1 MNKKFG
7 IYFLKASLIYFGISI
22 TMGAI
27 MTLIPVYDFVM
38 LSILFA
44 RAHAHLSLIGWVSMS
59 IIGFIYITLGYINK
73 PVYSERWGYAGF
85 CLLNVGLL
93 AEFATLT
100 AGGYVQASA
109 YVMGHQDAY
118 TDSDPFTTFTV
129 IFAFVMAAGAYMT
142 IYNIYRTLNTK

>member
-1 MNKKFG
+1 MDKKFG
-7 IYFLKASLIYFGISI
+7 VYFLKASIIYFCISV

-27 MTLIPVYDFVM
+27 MTLIPVYNFVM

-59 IIGFIYITLGYINK
+59 IIGFMYMSLGYLNK
-73 PVYSERWGYAGF
+73 PMYSERLGYVGF
-85 CLLNVGLL
+85 SLLNIGLI

-100 AGGYVQASA
+100 VGGYVQSSS
-109 YVMGHQDAY
+109 YVMGHTDAY

-129 IFAFVMAAGAYMT
+129 IFAFVMAVGV
-142 IYNIYRTLNTK
+142 

>member
-1 MNKKFG
+1 MDKKFG
-7 IYFLKASLIYFGISI
+7 VYFLKASIIYFCISV

-27 MTLIPVYDFVM
+27 MTLIPVYNFVM

-59 IIGFIYITLGYINK
+59 IIGFMYMSLGYLNK
-73 PVYSERWGYAGF
+73 PMYSERFGYVGF
-85 CLLNVGLL
+85 SLLNIGLI

-100 AGGYVQASA
+100 VGGYVQSSS
-109 YVMGHQDAY
+109 YVMGHTDAY

-129 IFAFVMAAGAYMT
+129 IFAFVMAVGVYATM
-142 IYNIYRTLNTK
+142 YNIYRTLNVK

>member
-22 TMGAI
+22 TIGAI
-27 MTLIPVYDFVM
+27 MTLIPVYNFVM

-59 IIGFIYITLGYINK
+59 IIGFMYIALGHINK
-73 PVYSERWGYAGF
+73 PVYSERWGYSGF

-100 AGGYVQASA
+100 AGGYVQASS
-109 YVMGHQDAY
+109 YIMGHQDAY
-118 TDSDPFTTFTV
+118 TDSYPFTTFTV

-142 IYNIYRTLNTK
+142 IYNIYRTMNTK

>member
-7 IYFLKASLIYFGISI
+7 IYFLKASLIYFGISV
-22 TMGAI
+22 TMGAT
-27 MTLIPVYDFVM
+27 MTLMSVYDFVM

-73 PVYSERWGYAGF
+73 PMYSERLGNIGF
-85 CLLNVGLL
+85 CLLNIGLI

-118 TDSDPFTTFTV
+118 TDSEPFTAFTV
-129 IFAFVMAAGAYMT
+129 IFAFIMAVGAYTT
-142 IYNIYRTLNTK
+142 IYNIYKTLNTK

>member
-1 MNKKFG
+1 MDKKFG
-7 IYFLKASLIYFGISI
+7 VYFLKASIIYFCISV

-27 MTLIPVYDFVM
+27 MTLIPVYNFVM

-59 IIGFIYITLGYINK
+59 IIGFMYMSLGYLNK
-73 PVYSERWGYAGF
+73 PMYSERLGYVGF
-85 CLLNVGLL
+85 SLLNIGLI

-100 AGGYVQASA
+100 VGGYVQSSS
-109 YVMGHQDAY
+109 YVMGHTDAY

-129 IFAFVMAAGAYMT
+129 IFAFVMAVGVYATM
-142 IYNIYRTLNTK
+142 YNIYRTLNVK